1 LQIEQEYQAAAK
13 NKSVR
18 RPVGFE
24 KLPEAAPAAT
34 NALFDFRNK
43 KNKKRKRLGM
53 EAQLHAVAQL
63 PPPALP
69 PQPSMLFSSAGP
81 IVAADFEQGKL
92 QPPATSSRQGRP
104 ASYRFGRGGRL
115 VMDRCKPFTWEPLE
129 NDDADGDV
137 KPMHEM
143 GEFNKYAQWTGKDDL
158 VRNALAKL
166 DGGGPSTV
174 VKLRLSLPGP
184 GAGAAPPGASNGDA
198 GKEEPAQAPEDTA
211 AAETPAPTMA
221 GTSGKPTR
229 SSSRT
234 RMAS

>member
-1 LQIEQEYQAAAK
+1 M
-13 NKSVR
+13 R

-43 KNKKRKRLGM
+43 KGSKKRKRLGT
-53 EAQLHAVAQL
+53 EPLLHAVAQL
-63 PPPALP
+63 RPPPLP
-69 PQPSMLFSSAGP
+69 PQPNMLFSSAGP
-81 IVAADFEQGKL
+81 TVAAEFEQSKL

-137 KPMHEM
+137 KPMHELM
-143 GEFNKYAQWTGKDDL
+143 EFNKYTAWTGRDDL

-184 GAGAAPPGASNGDA
+184 GAAAGASNGDA
-198 GKEEPAQAPEDTA
+198 VKEEPSQAPQGTP
-211 AAETPAPTMA
+211 AAETPAPAA
-221 GTSGKPTR
+221 GGTTGKPTR
-229 SSSRT
+229 SSSRS